1 MGDPTIGQQIAT
13 ALSSQFTENLPAVV
27 AVIVLFLGTSI
38 VIRMV
43 KKHAKP

>member
-1 MGDPTIGQQIAT
+1 MEDTIGEQIAN
-13 ALSSQFTENLPAVV
+13 ALSTQFTSNLPAVV
-27 AVIVLFLGTSI
+27 GVIVLFVGTGI